1 MYIIAIHDRA
11 IVFIMPNVFTGTQHN
26 GECSVSKGANPDMLC
41 PLFVNSQWSSDGV
54 VLLNENATH
63 YTCQSSHLTSF
74 AVLVSIHP
82 VPVKFLE
89 INVVA
94 Y

>member
-1 MYIIAIHDRA
+1 MCLLE
-11 IVFIMPNVFTGTQHN
+11 HN
-26 GECSVSKGANPDMLC
+26 AMVSAVCQREPILTC

-89 INVVA
+89 INAVA